1 MMNKNKKKL
10 YIEEM
15 KEFFNKTSSVFVT
28 HYQGLTVKQIDKL
41 REECLAENIIIKL
54 GQLGLII
61 DVVNKKNGIKETD
74 KIGVLNNYPKDVV
87 GAGDSLLILSAL
99 SLAAGA
105 DPWESTL
112 LGSIASGVQVG
123 KSGNTPLTSKDIA
136 AHL

>member
-1 MMNKNKKKL
+1 MNLITPTEREARLACRNN
-10 YIEEM
+10 ED
-15 KEFFNKTSSVFVT
+15 
-28 HYQGLTVKQIDKL
+28 GLIVLADKL